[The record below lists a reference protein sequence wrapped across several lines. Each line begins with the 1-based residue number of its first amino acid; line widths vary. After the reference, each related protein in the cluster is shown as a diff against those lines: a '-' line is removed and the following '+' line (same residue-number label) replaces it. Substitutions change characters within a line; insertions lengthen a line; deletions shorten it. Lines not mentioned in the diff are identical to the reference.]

1 MESSDRI
8 VMPTTTETVFF
19 GDPKF
24 GALRHQLVR
33 AYKMVAE
40 GKGQQRHGAG
50 RTWNDQPIITISRAY
65 GPGFAAGQAWKKI
78 EEASRMDDGPAVH
91 ELLGAIGYICAAVQ
105 VIEEQGDGA

>member
-1 MESSDRI
+1 MNDLPSTSD
-8 VMPTTTETVFF
+8 TVFF

-24 GALRHQLVR
+24 GPLRHTLLR

-40 GKGQQRHGAG
+40 GKGQERHGAG
-50 RTWNDQPIITISRAY
+50 RPWSEQPITTISAAW

-78 EEASRMDDGPAVH
+78 EEASRLEPKRAVL

-105 VIEEQGDGA
+105 AIEALEDGQ